1 MRVKE
6 KINKL
11 VVMVMIMLSFS
22 MVIPNYSQ
30 AIDSKLGGPF
40 QAFVCFFADAIENG
54 LQMFF
59 IGDKAAKGD
68 GKKLQLNIKYSIA
81 TIVGNKIPMF
91 NVNFFGKGQDGE
103 LTLKD
108 EDIEI
113 AIQLA
118 NLSKTKGHE
127 YIEQYNNGTIDK
139 NEFNEKMNAL
149 ANSSNI
155 EGNSYKMSFKDGMNS
170 MITKYDLPAVW
181 KNCNN
186 DEEYNKSDV
195 GLLLRHCDSEYVY
208 SFIFSQAITYKLI
221 KDGYTDTGSRMQFE
235 QIYGNYDSEIS
246 FNLPDD
252 EFIKVATEG
261 DRFLKFYNEQYINDF
276 YDYRS
281 GPVKPNNAYSGGVIK
296 ADVWDNAFAKLI
308 PVLEQIKNGNMEAK
322 TSSVN
327 ILKPIVQKWYYAFRN
342 LSLVALLSML
352 VYLGIKIILS
362 STAEDEAKYKKLL
375 SSWFTAIVILF
386 SLHYIMAFTLT
397 IIDEANTAISANIVT
412 EDGRDTLMED
422 IRKRAED
429 DTIEGVER
437 MSYTI
442 LYMVLIIYILK
453 FSWIYLKRVLHLT
466 FLTIIAPLIAVTY
479 PLDKEKDGTAQA
491 FNYWTKEYFFNALL
505 QLIHLILYYV
515 LVLSAIELVKDN
527 WVYPIIVIGFM
538 SKAEKLIRKMF
549 GMNNAGDASG
559 LGSFT
564 EGALVSQALSSVSN
578 RASGGAESLKQ
589 GAGAN
594 GEDDSDSVDN
604 SGIKMAKMDDVF
616 GEEDTNSNIDNV
628 DTGGLGGTLSPATQ
642 GSGTT
647 GGQINVQNNTTGPTY
662 GGLNLNSNTPTN
674 ASQKLKQQG
683 VGGGNNVNVT
693 NNMGPTNLNGVQGLG
708 GLSGASN
715 STNLNY
721 SGSQGVGNVPN
732 ILNNKDKNPKKSK
745 KIKLP
750 KAIKGVGNV
759 LTTTGSKVFTGDNLK
774 KGIRTVASLGL
785 GSAGAVFGAATGI
798 ANGNMS
804 DVFKDAAL
812 GAGAGSGIANTV
824 VGIGE
829 KVVGV
834 GRGSINAGKN
844 VKEAYLQGAYG
855 EDYQEKVAI
864 PKLKEKNE
872 KDSKV
877 KLKYKNAGF
886 KDWKSA
892 ISSKGRD
899 ALYNAGIV
907 DEDKIITAL
916 KIQEKYNLSDKELV
930 QDTVVAEHISS
941 YKDAQTMEKVLK
953 SKLLQSGVS
962 EENVDSEVNRR
973 MQSIR
978 AIAGL

>member
-1 MRVKE
+1 
-6 KINKL
+6 
-11 VVMVMIMLSFS
+11 MV
-22 MVIPNYSQ
+22 
-30 AIDSKLGGPF
+30 
-40 QAFVCFFADAIENG
+40 
-54 LQMFF
+54 
-59 IGDKAAKGD
+59 GDKD
-68 GKKLQLNIKYSIA
+68 GYYN
-81 TIVGNKIPMF
+81 
-91 NVNFFGKGQDGE
+91 
-103 LTLKD
+103 
-108 EDIEI
+108 
-113 AIQLA
+113 
-118 NLSKTKGHE
+118 SK
-127 YIEQYNNGTIDK
+127 
-139 NEFNEKMNAL
+139 
-149 ANSSNI
+149 
-155 EGNSYKMSFKDGMNS
+155 
-170 MITKYDLPAVW
+170 
-181 KNCNN
+181 
-186 DEEYNKSDV
+186 V
-195 GLLLRHCDSEYVY
+195 GLLTRHEFRYSYLFSQTIAYKLQNEKNV
-208 SFIFSQAITYKLI
+208 SFIEMQNYEEVYPSFENDGSGQPANKIGLNQEDDYLPA
-221 KDGYTDTGSRMQFE
+221 KDRDKGKV
-235 QIYGNYDSEIS
+235 YGE
-246 FNLPDD
+246 FFDD
-252 EFIKVATEG
+252 
-261 DRFLKFYNEQYINDF
+261 QYINDYF
-276 YDYRS
+276 DNF
-281 GPVKPNNAYSGGVIK
+281 GQIK
-296 ADVWDNAFAKLI
+296 KGHVLVREVAWQEAFDKLI
-308 PVLEQIKNGNMEAK
+308 PVLEQIKKDNLETK

-362 STAEDEAKYKKLL
+362 STAEDQAKYKKLL

-397 IIDEANTAISANIVT
+397 IIDEANTAISTNIVT

-491 FNYWTKEYFFNALL
+491 FNYWTREYFFNALL

-549 GMNNAGDASG
+549 GMDKAGDASG

-594 GEDDSDSVDN
+594 EEDDSDSVDN
-604 SGIKMAKMDDVF
+604 SGIKMAKIDDVF
-616 GEEDTNSNIDNV
+616 GEEGANSNIDNGA
-628 DTGGLGGTLSPATQ
+628 TEGLGGTLSPATQ
-642 GSGTT
+642 GGGTT
-647 GGQINVQNNTTGPTY
+647 GGQINVQNNTKGPTY
-662 GGLNLNSNTPTN
+662 GGLNINSNTPAN
-674 ASQKLKQQG
+674 ASQKFRQQG
-683 VGGGNNVNVT
+683 AQGTNNVNVT
-693 NNMGPTNLNGVQGLG
+693 NNLNPTNLSGTQGLG
-708 GLSGASN
+708 GTSGARN

-721 SGSQGVGNVPN
+721 SGGSGVGNIPN
-732 ILNNKDKNPKKSK
+732 IPNNKNKKSRK
-745 KIKLP
+745 TKLSRT
-750 KAIKGVGNV
+750 IRGVGNV
-759 LTTTGSKVFTGDNLK
+759 LSTTGSKVFTANNLK
-774 KGIRTVASLGL
+774 KGIRTVANVGL
-785 GSAGAVFGAATGI
+785 GFAGATFGVGSGI
-798 ANGNMS
+798 AKGNMS

-812 GAGAGSGIANTV
+812 GAGVGSGIANTA
-824 VGIGE
+824 VGIVE
-829 KVVGV
+829 KVG
-834 GRGSINAGKN
+834 GGAINAGKG
-844 VKEAYLQGAYG
+844 VKQTYLQGAYG

-864 PKLKEKNE
+864 PKLKEKNA

-916 KIQEKYNLSDKELV
+916 KVQEKYNLSDKELV

-941 YKDAQTMEKVLK
+941 YKDVQTMEKVLK

>member
-59 IGDKAAKGD
+59 LGDKAVKGD
-68 GKKLQLNIKYSIA
+68 GKKIELNIKYSIA
-81 TIVGNKIPMF
+81 TIVTNKIPMF
-91 NVNFFGKGQDGE
+91 DINFFGKG
-103 LTLKD
+103 
-108 EDIEI
+108 
-113 AIQLA
+113 
-118 NLSKTKGHE
+118 
-127 YIEQYNNGTIDK
+127 
-139 NEFNEKMNAL
+139 
-149 ANSSNI
+149 
-155 EGNSYKMSFKDGMNS
+155 
-170 MITKYDLPAVW
+170 
-181 KNCNN
+181 
-186 DEEYNKSDV
+186 
-195 GLLLRHCDSEYVY
+195 R
-208 SFIFSQAITYKLI
+208 
-221 KDGYTDTGSRMQFE
+221 
-235 QIYGNYDSEIS
+235 
-246 FNLPDD
+246 
-252 EFIKVATEG
+252 
-261 DRFLKFYNEQYINDF
+261 
-276 YDYRS
+276 
-281 GPVKPNNAYSGGVIK
+281 
-296 ADVWDNAFAKLI
+296 
-308 PVLEQIKNGNMEAK
+308 QIKTETK
-322 TSSVN
+322 DDSVS

-352 VYLGIKIILS
+352 VYLGMKIVLS
-362 STAEDEAKYKKLL
+362 SVAEDKAKYKKLL

-397 IIDEANTAISANIVT
+397 VIDEANTAISANIVT
-412 EDGRDTLMED
+412 KDGKDALMEE
-422 IRKRAED
+422 IRAKAED
-429 DTIEGVER
+429 DKEESVAR
-437 MSYTI
+437 MTYTI
-442 LYMVLIIYILK
+442 LYVVLIIYILK
-453 FSWIYLKRVLHLT
+453 FSWIYLKRLLHLT

-505 QLIHLILYYV
+505 QLVHLILYYV
-515 LVLSAIELVKDN
+515 LISSAIELVNDN

-538 SKAEKLIRKMF
+538 TKAEKLIRKMF
-549 GMNNAGDASG
+549 GMDKAGDASG
-559 LGSFT
+559 LGNFT
-564 EGALVSQALSSVSN
+564 EGALVSQALSSISN
-578 RASGGAESLKQ
+578 RASRGSESLKQ
-589 GAGAN
+589 GVGTN
-594 GEDDSDSVDN
+594 GEDDNDSVDT
-604 SGIKMAKMDDVF
+604 SGIKMAKIDDVF
-616 GEEDTNSNIDNV
+616 GEEGTSSNIDNGA
-628 DTGGLGGTLSPATQ
+628 TEGLGGTLSPATQ
-642 GSGTT
+642 GGGTT

-662 GGLNLNSNTPTN
+662 GGLNINSNTPAN

-693 NNMGPTNLNGVQGLG
+693 NNMGPTNLNGAQGLG
-708 GLSGASN
+708 GLSGARN

-721 SGSQGVGNVPN
+721 SGGQGAGNIPN
-732 ILNNKDKNPKKSK
+732 IPNNKNKKSRK
-745 KIKLP
+745 TKLSRT
-750 KAIKGVGNV
+750 IRGVGNV

-774 KGIRTVASLGL
+774 KGIRTAASLGL

-804 DVFKDAAL
+804 DVFKGAAL
-812 GAGAGSGIANTV
+812 GAGAGSGIANAV

-855 EDYQEKVAI
+855 EDYQEKVLI
-864 PKLKEKNE
+864 PKLKEKNA

-877 KLKYKNAGF
+877 KAKYKNAGF
-886 KDWKSA
+886 SDWKEA
-892 ISSKGRD
+892 INSSGR
-899 ALYNAGIV
+899 AELYKNGIV

-916 KIQEKYNLSDKELV
+916 KVQEKYNLSDKELV
-930 QDTVVAEHISS
+930 QDTVVAAHISS

-962 EENVDSEVNRR
+962 EEDVDSEVNRK